1 MIGKT
6 LRTPWLPPHGEKCLA
21 SKILQVTDIIICQP
35 VWGDHVLIKPNIV
48 FLLVRVYGI
57 F

>member
-1 MIGKT
+1 M
-6 LRTPWLPPHGEKCLA
+6 EKNVW
-21 SKILQVTDIIICQP
+21 QVKYCSESHTGWQIIIICQP

>member
-1 MIGKT
+1 MFGK
-6 LRTPWLPPHGEKCLA
+6 ENIAVK
-21 SKILQVTDIIICQP
+21 VTDIIICQP

-57 F
+57 FKVKRR